1 MRRFGFFL
9 FLPALLLFVLFLP
22 LTPRGLG
29 SHPRPVRNYAA
40 AVDSIASFARADG
53 PAIAPACRSTLYTH
67 GRHTGQVVL
76 IFHGLTNCPAQ
87 FDSLARGAYERG
99 ANVFVPRLPRH
110 GFADRMTD
118 ELGKSD
124 ARELVAFTDR
134 ACDAAVGLG
143 DTLTVVGLSVGGT
156 LAAWA
161 AQERE
166 DVDRAVLIA
175 PMIGVAKAPGA
186 LTPVVTR
193 LTSLL
198 PNLFVW
204 WNDKEKEK
212 LRGPSH
218 VYPRFAS
225 RAVAATLLVGGETMQ
240 QARRKSPGAR
250 RAAIVT
256 IEGDQAVDNA
266 LRRIIASGERNIV
279 RLGLEYGIAM
289 DIRPYRLVERASPDV
304 APTEAP
310 DLAPARTLE
319 RHHHFL
325 HGLCAAAARV
335 EREGTRCMRQLLQ
348 RLHVRVGQIL
358 YVDVVADARSI
369 GGGPVV
375 AAHLDLAQVAGSHTR
390 QQRQ

>member
-1 MRRFGFFL
+1 MRRLGFFL

-29 SHPRPVRNYAA
+29 SHPRPVRNYAE

-67 GRHTGQVVL
+67 GRRTAQVVL
-76 IFHGLTNCPAQ
+76 VFHGLTNCPAQ
-87 FDSLARGAYERG
+87 FDSLARAAYARG

-110 GFADRMTD
+110 GFADKMTD

-124 ARELVAFTDR
+124 ARELIAFTDR
-134 ACDAAVGLG
+134 ACDVAAGLG
-143 DTLTVVGLSVGGT
+143 DTVTVVGLSVGGT

-161 AQERE
+161 AQERT

-186 LTPVVTR
+186 FTPVVTR

-204 WNDKEKEK
+204 WYDKEKEA
-212 LRGPSH
+212 LRGPQH

-240 QARRKSPGAR
+240 QARRQAPCVHE
-250 RAAIVT
+250 AAFVT
-256 IEGDQAVDNA
+256 IEGDPAVDNA
-266 LRRIIASGERNIV
+266 AVATLA
-279 RLGLEYGIAM
+279 GLW
-289 DIRPYRLVERASPDV
+289 DRA
-304 APTEAP
+304 
-310 DLAPARTLE
+310 
-319 RHHHFL
+319 
-325 HGLCAAAARV
+325 
-335 EREGTRCMRQLLQ
+335 
-348 RLHVRVGQIL
+348 HVRVTRAQFDKALGLNHDI
-358 YVDVVADARSI
+358 VDPEQVGAQPAVTYPLLERLI
-369 GGGPVV
+369 GP
-375 AAHLDLAQVAGSHTR
+375 
-390 QQRQ
+390 

>member
-1 MRRFGFFL
+1 MRRLGFFL

-29 SHPRPVRNYAA
+29 SHPHPVRNYAE

-53 PAIAPACRSTLYTH
+53 PEIAQECRSTLYTH
-67 GRHTGQVVL
+67 GRRTPHVVL
-76 IFHGLTNCPAQ
+76 VFHGLTNCPAQ
-87 FDSLARGAYERG
+87 FDSLAHSAYERG

-118 ELGKSD
+118 ELGESD

-134 ACDAAVGLG
+134 AVDAAAGLG

-161 AQERE
+161 AQERT

-186 LTPVVTR
+186 FTPVVTR

-204 WNDKEKEK
+204 WNGKEKEA
-212 LRGPSH
+212 LRGPRH

-240 QARRKSPGAR
+240 QAKRTSPGAR
-250 RAAIVT
+250 QAAIVT
-256 IEGDQAVDNA
+256 IEGDQAVDNGLIEGLA
-266 LRRIIASGERNIV
+266 RLWEDAERPPAIE
-279 RLGLEYGIAM
+279 RCRFAQDLGLNH
-289 DIRPYRLVERASPDV
+289 DIVDPEQVGADPAVTYPVLTRL
-304 APTEAP
+304 
-310 DLAPARTLE
+310 
-319 RHHHFL
+319 
-325 HGLCAAAARV
+325 
-335 EREGTRCMRQLLQ
+335 
-348 RLHVRVGQIL
+348 
-358 YVDVVADARSI
+358 I
-369 GGGPVV
+369 GP
-375 AAHLDLAQVAGSHTR
+375 
-390 QQRQ
+390 

>member
-87 FDSLARGAYERG
+87 FDSLARAAYERG

-110 GFADRMTD
+110 GFADRMTN

-134 ACDAAVGLG
+134 ACDAAAGLG

-204 WNDKEKEK
+204 WNDKEKES

-266 LRRIIASGERNIV
+266 QIESLARLWEHAERPAAV
-279 RLGLEYGIAM
+279 QRCRFAKDLGLNH
-289 DIRPYRLVERASPDV
+289 DIVDLEQVGADPAVTYPVLTRL
-304 APTEAP
+304 
-310 DLAPARTLE
+310 
-319 RHHHFL
+319 
-325 HGLCAAAARV
+325 
-335 EREGTRCMRQLLQ
+335 
-348 RLHVRVGQIL
+348 
-358 YVDVVADARSI
+358 I
-369 GGGPVV
+369 GP
-375 AAHLDLAQVAGSHTR
+375 
-390 QQRQ
+390 